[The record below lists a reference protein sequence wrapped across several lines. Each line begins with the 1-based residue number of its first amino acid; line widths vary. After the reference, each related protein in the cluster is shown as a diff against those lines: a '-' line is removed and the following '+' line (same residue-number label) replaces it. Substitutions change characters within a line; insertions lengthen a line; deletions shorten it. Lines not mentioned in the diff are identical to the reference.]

1 MIYNKTQ
8 KFKVINT
15 KIIYY
20 NEIDVLKHVYR
31 FIIIIKKEFKM
42 WIKLDIINTKSI
54 YYNGINVLK
63 QVYRFIINIQI
74 QKSKMWIKLNIIRIN
89 TI

>member
-1 MIYNKTQ
+1 
-8 KFKVINT
+8 
-15 KIIYY
+15 
-20 NEIDVLKHVYR
+20 
-31 FIIIIKKEFKM
+31 M

-74 QKSKMWIKLNIIRIN
+74 QKIKNVNQVKYNTHKYNLRLSRQIREKN
-89 TI
+89 CGKSES

>member
-1 MIYNKTQ
+1 
-8 KFKVINT
+8 
-15 KIIYY
+15 
-20 NEIDVLKHVYR
+20 
-31 FIIIIKKEFKM
+31 M
-42 WIKLDIINTKSI
+42 WMKLDIINTKSI

-74 QKSKMWIKLNIIRIN
+74 QKLKMWIKLNIIRIN

>member
-31 FIIIIKKEFKM
+31 FIIIIKK
-42 WIKLDIINTKSI
+42 N
-54 YYNGINVLK
+54 LK
-63 QVYRFIINIQI
+63 CE
-74 QKSKMWIKLNIIRIN
+74 SS
-89 TI
+89 

>member
-1 MIYNKTQ
+1 MEMVDKKMIYNKTQ

-31 FIIIIKKEFKM
+31 FIIIIKK
-42 WIKLDIINTKSI
+42 N
-54 YYNGINVLK
+54 LK
-63 QVYRFIINIQI
+63 CE
-74 QKSKMWIKLNIIRIN
+74 SS
-89 TI
+89 